1 MGVSGKYISEFNRA
15 NIASCEDV
23 HLDCAPKH
31 VFFDVITCV
40 DGEVGL
46 KSHHD
51 GTVFVLTI
59 KRDTHGDYA
68 ERKQKTD
75 YDELL
80 RREGKMY
87 KIRPMLGEII

>member
-31 VFFDVITCV
+31 VFFDVIECKDDQV
-40 DGEVGL
+40 KL
-46 KSHHD
+46 KSHWD
-51 GTVFVLTI
+51 SSLFTLKI

-68 ERKQKTD
+68 SMKQKTD
-75 YDELL
+75 WDDMTG
-80 RREGKMY
+80 RNGKYY
-87 KIRPMLGEII
+87 KIRPMFGERI